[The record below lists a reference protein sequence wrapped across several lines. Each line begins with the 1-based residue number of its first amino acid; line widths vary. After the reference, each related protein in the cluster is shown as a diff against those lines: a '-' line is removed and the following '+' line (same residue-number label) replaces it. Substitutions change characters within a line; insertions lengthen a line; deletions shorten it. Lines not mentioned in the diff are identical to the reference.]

1 MATAAADCIGP
12 YRAIRQLGAGGMG
25 EVFLAHD
32 DELGRNIA
40 IKLLPADVAAD
51 AEHLTRLK
59 NEARSASS
67 LNHPNI
73 VTIYEI
79 GRDDSAR
86 AFMAMEYVDGQT
98 LRELMRGG
106 AMPVRKALQIAAQLA
121 DGLAAAHKRG
131 LVHRDLKPENIMIT
145 SDGVVKVLDFGLA
158 KSVDINPD
166 TNVSEPGMLVGTF
179 GYMSPEQARAGE
191 IDYRSDQFAFGS
203 ILYEMLTGN
212 RAFDG
217 ASGVETLFMVV
228 RDEAPPLSIVA
239 AHVPAPLRWI
249 VDRCLSKDPDDRY
262 VATRDLARD
271 LQYIRD
277 HFSEAGVATP
287 IREKDSV
294 ATRIRKRWPA
304 AAAVVLALVAG
315 SVVTAWVRRPAP
327 RTITS
332 ERYLTYSGNDY
343 SPAVSPDG
351 KLIAF
356 SSSRDG
362 VQRIWLKQ
370 VAGGGEVALT
380 AGTDDFPRFTSDGAA
395 VLYIHAD
402 PDRVVPAALWR
413 IAVVGGEP
421 RRLIDDVTSADLSAD
436 GSKLAFIRPVQ
447 ENRVARGALFVAAA
461 DGSNPRE
468 LTRSDIGAALPRWS
482 PDGQSIAMVISRGG
496 RVAQA
501 VVVVDAATGKA
512 KELKSPAT
520 AGELSSVVWTA
531 DGRDVI
537 YVRAQSVEAVVGS
550 AAHVIRHDVRA
561 DEYETVGWTSHNGL
575 VLDALKDGTLV
586 LDVRSPRDNLR
597 DVAVNAVVN
606 TTAPAPH
613 ERWLTRGNSSDRQ
626 PAYTPDGKTVIFSS
640 NRSGNLDLWTIAT
653 DGGTVRRIT
662 DDGAEDW
669 DPAFTHDGKKVVW
682 SSARS
687 GNLEI
692 WIANADGS
700 GARQISHDGVDAE
713 NPTATADGQWIV
725 YSSFNPAKTG
735 IWKVRQDGTQST
747 RIVNARSSVP
757 EVSPDGQYVSF
768 LFDGR
773 TPRAVV
779 RIARISDGKDMGY
792 AIPVPVIRRSSAILG
807 RTRWTPDGKS
817 IAFLGQNGEGVNGVF
832 VQDFAPGR
840 DTSATRRPFGG
851 FDRERATESFGIS
864 PDGSILTVAGWEQLF
879 SLFSIEGVPGI
890 SRTIAQKES

>member
-12 YRAIRQLGAGGMG
+12 YRTIRQLGAGGMG

-32 DELGRNIA
+32 EELGRNIA

-51 AEHLTRLK
+51 VEQLTRLR

-79 GRDDSAR
+79 GRDDSSR
-86 AFMAMEYVDGQT
+86 AFMAMEYIDGQT

-106 AMPVRKALQIAAQLA
+106 AMPVRKALQVAAQLA

-145 SDGVVKVLDFGLA
+145 TDGVVKVLDFGLA
-158 KSVDINPD
+158 KSLDLGSE
-166 TNVSEPGMLVGTF
+166 TNVSEPGTLVGTF

-203 ILYEMLTGN
+203 ILYEMLTGK

-228 RDEAPPLSIVA
+228 RDEAPPLSAVA
-239 AHVPAPLRWI
+239 PHVPAPLRWI

-277 HFSEAGVATP
+277 HFSETGAITP

-294 ATRIRKRWPA
+294 ATRLRKRWPA
-304 AAAVVLALVAG
+304 AAAVLLALIGGVL
-315 SVVTAWVRRPAP
+315 VTAWVRRPAP
-327 RTITS
+327 RVITS

-356 SSSRDG
+356 CSSRDG

-380 AGTDDFPRFTSDGAA
+380 AGTDDFPRFTPDGGS
-395 VLYIHAD
+395 VIFIHAA
-402 PDRVVPAALWR
+402 PDRRAPGSLWR

-421 RRLIDDVTSADLSAD
+421 RRLLDEVTSAEPSPD
-436 GSKLAFIRPVQ
+436 GAQLAFIRTVQ
-447 ENRVARGALFVAAA
+447 EKGEARGALFLAGANGA
-461 DGSNPRE
+461 WAHE
-468 LTRSDIGAALPRWS
+468 LTRSDIGASHPRWS
-482 PDGQSIAMVISRGG
+482 PDGRSIAMVISRGG
-496 RVAQA
+496 RVTQA
-501 VVVVDAATGKA
+501 VVIVDVATGKA
-512 KELKSPAT
+512 RELSSPAN
-520 AGELSSVVWTA
+520 AGEVSSVVWTA

-537 YVRAQSVEAVVGS
+537 YLRAESVEATVGS
-550 AAHVIRHDVRA
+550 TAHVIRHNVRT
-561 DEYETVGWTSHNGL
+561 DETETIGWTSHNGL
-575 VLDALKDGTLV
+575 MLDALKDGTLV
-586 LDVRSPRDNLR
+586 VDVRSPRDNLR
-597 DVAVNAVVN
+597 EVGLNASANV
-606 TTAPAPH
+606 PQ

-626 PAYTPDGKTVIFSS
+626 PAYAPDNKSVLFTS

-653 DGGTVRRIT
+653 DGGAVRRIT

-669 DPAFTHDGKKVVW
+669 DPAFTPDGKKIVW

-700 GARQISHDGVDAE
+700 DAKQISHDGVDAE
-713 NPTATADGQWIV
+713 NPTGTPDGWIV
-725 YSSFNPAKTG
+725 YCSFNPARPG
-735 IWKVRQDGTQST
+735 LWRVRPDGTQAT
-747 RIVNARSSVP
+747 QIVNARTSLP
-757 EVSPDGQYVSF
+757 EVSPDGRYVSY

-773 TPRAVV
+773 TPRAAV
-779 RIARISDGKDMGY
+779 RVARVSDGRDTGISM
-792 AIPVPVIRRSSAILG
+792 PVPVIRRTSAILG
-807 RTRWTPDGKS
+807 RTRWTPDGRS
-817 IAFLGQNGEGVNGVF
+817 IAFLAQNDEGVNGIF
-832 VQDFAPGR
+832 AQDFAPGR
-840 DTSATRRPFGG
+840 DTSTTRRALGG

-864 PDGSILTVAGWEQLF
+864 PDGTILTVAGWEQLF
-879 SLFSIEGVPGI
+879 SLFSIEGVPGV
-890 SRTIAQKES
+890 TKQIAQKES

>member
-1 MATAAADCIGP
+1 
-12 YRAIRQLGAGGMG
+12 MG

-51 AEHLTRLK
+51 AEHLTRLR

-79 GRDDSAR
+79 GRDDSSR

-158 KSVDINPD
+158 KSVDVNPD
-166 TNVSEPGMLVGTF
+166 TNVSEPGMLVGTY
-179 GYMSPEQARAGE
+179 GYMSPEQARAGD

-203 ILYEMLTGN
+203 ILYEMLTGT

-304 AAAVVLALVAG
+304 AVAVVLALVAG
-315 SVVTAWVRRPAP
+315 SLVTAWVRRPAP
-327 RTITS
+327 RVITS

-343 SPAVSPDG
+343 SPAVSRDG

-380 AGTDDFPRFTSDGAA
+380 AGLDDFPRFMADGAS
-395 VLYIHAD
+395 VLYIHTD
-402 PDRVVPAALWR
+402 PDRVLPASLWR

-421 RRLIDDVTSADLSAD
+421 RRLVDDVTSADVSPD
-436 GSKLAFIRPVQ
+436 GSKLAFIRPMQ
-447 ENRVARGALFVAAA
+447 ENGVARGALFVSAA

-482 PDGQSIAMVISRGG
+482 PDGKSIAMVITRGG

-501 VVVVDAATGKA
+501 AVVVDAATGKA

-520 AGELSSVVWTA
+520 AGEVSSVVWTA

-550 AAHVIRHDVRA
+550 AAHVIRHDVRT

-606 TTAPAPH
+606 TAAPAPH

-669 DPAFTHDGKKVVW
+669 DPAFTPDGKKVVW
-682 SSARS
+682 SSGRS

-725 YSSFNPAKTG
+725 YASFNPAKTG
-735 IWKVRQDGTQST
+735 IWKVRPDGTQAT

-817 IAFLGQNGEGVNGVF
+817 IAFLAQNDEGVNGVF
-832 VQDFAPGR
+832 LQDFVPGS

-851 FDRERATESFGIS
+851 FDHERATESFGIS
-864 PDGSILTVAGWEQLF
+864 PDGTILTVAGWEQLF
-879 SLFSIEGVPGI
+879 SLFSIEGVPGV
-890 SRTIAQKES
+890 SRHIAQKES

>member
-131 LVHRDLKPENIMIT
+131 LVHRDLKPENVMIT
-145 SDGVVKVLDFGLA
+145 TDGVVKVLDFGLA

-203 ILYEMLTGN
+203 ILYEMLTGS

-304 AAAVVLALVAG
+304 AVAVVLALVAG
-315 SVVTAWVRRPAP
+315 SLVTAWVRRPEP
-327 RTITS
+327 RIITS

-380 AGTDDFPRFTSDGAA
+380 AGTDDFPRFTPDGAA
-395 VLYIHAD
+395 VLYIHTD
-402 PDRVVPAALWR
+402 PDRVVPASLWR

-436 GSKLAFIRPVQ
+436 GSKLAFIRPIQ
-447 ENRVARGALFVAAA
+447 EKGVARGALFMSAA

-482 PDGQSIAMVISRGG
+482 PDGKSIAMVITRGG

-550 AAHVIRHDVRA
+550 AAHVIRHDVRT

-606 TTAPAPH
+606 TAAPAPH

-626 PAYTPDGKTVIFSS
+626 PSYSPDGKTVIFSS

-669 DPAFTHDGKKVVW
+669 DPAFTPDGKKVVW
-682 SSARS
+682 SSGRS

-725 YSSFNPAKTG
+725 YASFNPAKTG
-735 IWKVRQDGTQST
+735 IWKVRPDGTQAT
-747 RIVNARSSVP
+747 RIVNARTSVP

-792 AIPVPVIRRSSAILG
+792 AIPVPVVRRSSAILG

-817 IAFLGQNGEGVNGVF
+817 IAFLAQNDEGVNGVF
-832 VQDFAPGR
+832 LQDFATDR

-879 SLFSIEGVPGI
+879 SLFSIEGVPGV

>member
-1 MATAAADCIGP
+1 MALAAAAADCIGP

-32 DELGRNIA
+32 SELGRNIA
-40 IKLLPADVAAD
+40 IKLLPPDVAAD
-51 AEHLTRLK
+51 GEQLTRLR
-59 NEARSASS
+59 NEARNASA

-98 LRELMRGG
+98 LRESMRGG
-106 AMPVRKALQIAAQLA
+106 AMPVRKALQLAVQLA

-158 KSVDINPD
+158 KSVAVNDND
-166 TNVSEPGMLVGTF
+166 SNVSEPGTLVGTY
-179 GYMSPEQARAGE
+179 GYMSPEQARAGD

-217 ASGVETLFMVV
+217 QSGVETLFMVV
-228 RDEAPPLSIVA
+228 RDEPAPLSIVA
-239 AHVPAPLRWI
+239 PHVPAPLRWI

-277 HFSEAGVATP
+277 HFSETGVVTP
-287 IREKDSV
+287 IREKDSL
-294 ATRIRKRWPA
+294 AIRMKKRWPIA
-304 AAAVVLALVAG
+304 AAALVAVIAG
-315 SVVTAWVRRPAP
+315 ASVTAYVRQPAP
-327 RTITS
+327 RVITS

-356 SSSRDG
+356 ASSRDG

-380 AGTDDFPRFTSDGAA
+380 EGVDDFPRFTPDGAS
-395 VLYIHAD
+395 VLYVRAD
-402 PDRVVPAALWR
+402 PERNRPGSLWR
-413 IAVVGGEP
+413 VSVVGGEP
-421 RRLIDDVTSADLSAD
+421 RRVLDEVTTVDVSPD
-436 GSKLAFIRPVQ
+436 GSKIAFTRPITVDGDAQ
-447 ENRVARGALFVAAA
+447 AGIFVADINGANA
-461 DGSNPRE
+461 RQ
-468 LTRSDIGAALPRWS
+468 LARSDVGTLHPRWS
-482 PDGQSIAMVISRGG
+482 PDGRSIAVVITKGG
-496 RVAQA
+496 RVTQA
-501 VVVVDAATGKA
+501 ALIIDAATGKT
-512 KELKSPAT
+512 KELAAPAK
-520 AGELSSVVWTA
+520 AGEMSSVVWTA
-531 DGRDVI
+531 DSENVI

-550 AAHVIRHDVRA
+550 TAHLVRHNVES
-561 DEYETVGWTSHNGL
+561 DEIETIGWTSHNGL
-575 VLDALKDGTLV
+575 MLDAMRDGTLV

-597 DVAVNAVVN
+597 SIA
-606 TTAPAPH
+606 TTSSEAQ

-626 PAYTPDGKTVIFSS
+626 PSYAPDGKTVLFTS
-640 NRSGNLDLWTIAT
+640 NRSGNLDLWSIAT
-653 DGGTVRRIT
+653 EGGTVRRIT

-669 DPAFTHDGKKVVW
+669 DPGFTPDGKKVIW
-682 SSARS
+682 SSGRS

-700 GARQISHDGVDAE
+700 DAKQISQDGVDAE

-725 YSSFNPAKTG
+725 YCSFNPKKSG
-735 IWKVRQDGTQST
+735 IWKVRADGTQAT
-747 RIVNARSSVP
+747 HLVKARTSLP
-757 EVSPDGQYVSF
+757 EVSPDGQYVSY
-768 LFDGR
+768 LFDTR
-773 TPRAVV
+773 TARPQV
-779 RIARISDGKDMGY
+779 RVARVSDGKDMGVS
-792 AIPVPVIRRSSAILG
+792 IPIRAIRRTSAILG
-807 RTRWTPDGKS
+807 RTRWMPDGKA
-817 IAFLGQNGEGVNGVF
+817 IAFLAQNEDGVNGVF
-832 VQDFAPGR
+832 VQDFVPGK
-840 DTSATRRPFGG
+840 DTSSTKRAFGG
-851 FDRERATESFGIS
+851 FDRERATESFGIA
-864 PDGSILTVAGWEQLF
+864 PDGTTLTVAGWEQLF
-879 SLFSIEGVPGI
+879 SLFSVEGVPGV
-890 SRTIAQKES
+890 SKHIAKKES